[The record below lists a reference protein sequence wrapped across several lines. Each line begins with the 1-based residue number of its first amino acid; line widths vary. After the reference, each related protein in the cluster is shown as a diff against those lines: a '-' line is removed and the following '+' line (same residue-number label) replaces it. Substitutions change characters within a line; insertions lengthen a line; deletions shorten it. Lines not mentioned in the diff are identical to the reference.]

1 MVKHYLKRIC
11 FILCVVIP
19 AALFISGRF
28 IGSGA
33 KDQDGR
39 ITLAVKRSFDI
50 EVNTIGSLDAARS
63 HMISSSIRGDQ
74 GKIIDLVADG
84 ARVKKGDILV
94 KLDSAPFAEKVSG
107 LQGDVETFE
116 SAVEAKKQM
125 LEWEK
130 NKVERDIKT
139 AEFNLTIAQL
149 DKEKLV
155 KGDGPHEIAQ
165 LSENAENAKENL
177 DKYRLYLNSLNDLK
191 KEGYDY
197 PSEISLARNKIKELD
212 EKYNSARQKLESY
225 RDHIF
230 PLLNQMATAKIEKC
244 EQDLIQTKKCGAS
257 EIAQAIAEAEATKS
271 KLATIKGAL
280 KQAKA
285 DLENTTITAP
295 FPGIAILYKTYR
307 NGENRKPRIGDY
319 VLQNQ
324 PILYLPDISAMV
336 VRTQVREVDLYKIT
350 LNQRADIRVDA
361 YPGTL
366 LKGTISFIGSLAT
379 GLHKPGMGGNYFAV
393 TIMIDGEDI
402 RLRPGMT
409 ARASILTDQVKN
421 VLALPRQAVFEHRN
435 GAYCY
440 KYEGGW
446 FKKTVIGTGRHN
458 EDYIEIISGLNEA
471 DKISLVKPDPDKII
485 LVDS

>member
-1 MVKHYLKRIC
+1 M
-11 FILCVVIP
+11 IL

-33 KDQDGR
+33 KDRDGR
-39 ITLAVKRSFDI
+39 ITVAAKRSFDI
-50 EVNTIGSLDAARS
+50 EVNTIGALDAARS
-63 HMISSSIRGDQ
+63 HMVSSNIRGDQ
-74 GKIIDLVADG
+74 GKIIDLVDDG
-84 ARVKKGDILV
+84 ARVKKREILV
-94 KLDSAPFAEKVSG
+94 TLDSAPFEEKVRS
-107 LQGDVETFE
+107 LQGDVKTLE
-116 SAVEAKKQM
+116 SAVEAKMQM

-139 AEFNLTIAQL
+139 TEFNLTIARL
-149 DKEKLV
+149 DKEKLI
-155 KGDGPHEIAQ
+155 KGDGPHEIAR
-165 LSENAENAKENL
+165 LTEDEENAKENL
-177 DKYRLYLNSLNDLK
+177 DKYSLYLNSLNDLK
-191 KEGYDY
+191 KDGYDY
-197 PSEISLARNKIKELD
+197 PSEITLAQNKIKELGA
-212 EKYNSARQKLESY
+212 KHNSVQQKLESY

-257 EIAQAIAEAEATKS
+257 EIAQAIAESEATKS
-271 KLATIKGAL
+271 KLATVKGAL
-280 KQAKA
+280 NQAEA
-285 DLENTTITAP
+285 GLRNTTITAP
-295 FPGIAILYKTYR
+295 FPGIAILFKTYR

-319 VLQNQ
+319 ILQNQ

-336 VRTQVREVDLYKIT
+336 VRTQVREVDLYKIA
-350 LNQRADIRVDA
+350 LNQKADIRVDA

-366 LKGTISFIGSLAT
+366 LNGDLSFIGSLAT
-379 GLHKPGMGGNYFAV
+379 GLHKPGMGGNYFSV
-393 TIMIDGEDI
+393 TIVIEGEDI

-409 ARASILTDQVKN
+409 ARVSILTDQVKN
-421 VLALPRQAVFEHRN
+421 ALTVPLQAVFDERS
-435 GAYCY
+435 GSYCY

-471 DKISLVKPDPDKII
+471 DKII